1 MPIKEEVMNRQVV
14 KSVLYGAAALFG
26 FILLMIIIGA
36 VACIFGASDAFYC
49 GVFCLLGKITLA
61 TVLLVIT
68 IQTYR
73 ALSSN

>member
-1 MPIKEEVMNRQVV
+1 MNRQVI

-26 FILLMIIIGA
+26 VILLLTVIGA
-36 VACIFGASDAFYC
+36 VACLFGAGDSFYC
-49 GVFCLLGKITLA
+49 GAFCILGKITLVA
-61 TVLLVIT
+61 VLLVIT

>member
-1 MPIKEEVMNRQVV
+1 MNRQVI

-26 FILLMIIIGA
+26 FIMLMILVGA
-36 VACIFGASDAFYC
+36 VACIFGAGDAFYC
-49 GVFCLLGKITLA
+49 GAFCLLGKITLA
-61 TVLLVIT
+61 AILLVIT